1 MARIGYARC
10 STTKQDETRQTQAL
24 EAAGCDQIRVEHG
37 TGKTLDREVLQAVLE
52 ELKPG
57 DTLVIHELDRLGR
70 SMVQMLQCAEQLL
83 DREVGLVTLDGRINT
98 DTMPRYV
105 VKLLVGVM
113 GYAAEMERKAILKRT
128 AEGRAVALE
137 NGVKMGRKRSW
148 DEGLAN
154 TVRELR
160 EQDYINEYRQSQLPE
175 NRRFV
180 SVRVDLFRLS
190 DGKSMCLG
198 EHDVGVKVWWEWPGV
213 DQSEGYGE
221 PMIKETLSFIPL
233 IAKGDY
239 WEDDGILK
247 RPDLFAP
254 QCHAIA
260 DYPDATGELH
270 IRGVRLGFCCPAHPD
285 WDDYDGEDSE
295 KMHDYQNNPHL
306 GDRVVRAL
314 LTLDA
319 WT

>member
-1 MARIGYARC
+1 MDTLPGHH
-10 STTKQDETRQTQAL
+10 TTTGIIYGFSSINHDWP
-24 EAAGCDQIRVEHG
+24 DQLLEHG
-37 TGKTLDREVLQAVLE
+37 HVDE
-52 ELKPG
+52 
-57 DTLVIHELDRLGR
+57 HR
-70 SMVQMLQCAEQLL
+70 S
-83 DREVGLVTLDGRINT
+83 
-98 DTMPRYV
+98 
-105 VKLLVGVM
+105 
-113 GYAAEMERKAILKRT
+113 
-128 AEGRAVALE
+128 
-137 NGVKMGRKRSW
+137 
-148 DEGLAN
+148 
-154 TVRELR
+154 
-160 EQDYINEYRQSQLPE
+160 SQLPE

-213 DQSEGYGE
+213 DQHEGYGE

-239 WEDDGILK
+239 WEDEGILK

-260 DYPDATGELH
+260 DYPDEGTGELH
-270 IRGVRLGFCCPAHPD
+270 IRGVRLGFCCPAYPD
-285 WDDYDGEDSE
+285 WDEAYNSVDKDDE